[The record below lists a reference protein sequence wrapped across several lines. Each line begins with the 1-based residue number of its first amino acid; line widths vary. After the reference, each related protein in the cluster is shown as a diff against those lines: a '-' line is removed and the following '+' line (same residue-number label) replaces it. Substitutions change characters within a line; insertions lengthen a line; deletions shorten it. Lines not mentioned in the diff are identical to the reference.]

1 MTKRLIELWFAAT
14 VAKQMARNLDD
25 PAAGAALFVFA
36 VGVYLTCV
44 WDRET

>member
-1 MTKRLIELWFAAT
+1 MTKHLLEVWFAAT
-14 VAKQMARNLDD
+14 VAKQIARNLDD

-44 WDRET
+44 WERH